1 MKKERKMANKI
12 SEIKTTLEKIT
23 HRLNIIEN
31 NNTDYW
37 ESANYKKL
45 RAKREELYKLLE
57 KEQENIDK

>member
-1 MKKERKMANKI
+1 MANKI
-12 SEIKTTLEKIT
+12 SEIKTTLAKIT